1 MTQRSKTSGFTIVEL
16 MFAMAGIAFL
26 LLFVLFAIT
35 HATNL
40 YSKGL
45 SIRQINQVGRQMSDE
60 LSRAVRHGS
69 RPKITDTHRLCVDG
83 KSYIWNTPDDQS
95 NVRDTGPGLGTPV
108 GFVRVDGTQYCA
120 DDPTIKV
127 PSSAKELLGNIA
139 TVLEMEITEPVL
151 GSGVY
156 ELHLVVGTSGDR
168 VRPVKDPVT
177 NKYECSAS
185 TNDAQYCAFGQFD
198 SLIYARRSQ

>member
-1 MTQRSKTSGFTIVEL
+1 MTQRYKSSGFTIIEL

-26 LLFVLFAIT
+26 LLFVLFAIM

-60 LSRAVRHGS
+60 LSRAVRYGD
-69 RPKITDTHRLCVDG
+69 RPRVAGTHRLCVDG
-83 KSYIWNTPDDQS
+83 KSYIWNTPEDQT
-95 NVRDTGPGLGTPV
+95 NENDLGAPI
-108 GFVRVDGTQYCA
+108 GFVRVNGTQYC
-120 DDPTIKV
+120 DDITKTVPTNT
-127 PSSAKELLGNIA
+127 KELLGNIA
-139 TVLEMEITEPVL
+139 TVLEMEIIEQVP

-168 VRPVKDPVT
+168 VRPVKNPVT
-177 NKYECSAS
+177 TRYECSTS

-198 SLIYARRSQ
+198 TIIYARRSR